1 MRRAQAA
8 AAGLAAAGIA
18 LVAAGIATGDD
29 DGAKGV
35 RATASPPRPA
45 ATVAARPG
53 LDVWIAQGCGSC
65 HTLAAARSTGV
76 IGPDLDEVLPGQSSS
91 DVLASIVAPA
101 RRHGGLVAGRDA
113 RRLRAPHRRADLR
126 ALAGFLLDRR
136 TRATEPP
143 RAAGNRAPMPPRR
156 RAVPE

>member
-91 DVLASIVAPA
+91 EVLASIVAPGASATAGWSPGAMPDDFA
-101 RRHGGLVAGRDA
+101 RRIDA
-113 RRLRAPHRRADLR
+113 ADLR
-126 ALAGFLLDRR
+126 ALAGFLLD
-136 TRATEPP
+136 ATDAP
-143 RAAGNRAPMPPRR
+143 RD
-156 RAVPE
+156 